1 MPRANRRRW
10 SSTPGLSAAGRIAG
24 AVTMGAGGGVAGQ
37 LVVNTGK
44 KGCAGTVAARAFT
57 SASSPPPVP
66 SSTAAIKEHLI
77 CVFMVIHRL
86 FPANKP
92 PYYQKS
98 SRLSNAFDGRVIH
111 RKFTIQAAVIA
122 FFLLWEDIEHER
134 VKTKVMQAGS

>member
-77 CVFMVIHRL
+77 CVFMVSHRL

-92 PYYQKS
+92 PYYQQS
-98 SRLSNAFDGRVIH
+98 LCLSNAFDDRVIH
-111 RKFTIQAAVIA
+111 RTFTIQAGFIGVYW
-122 FFLLWEDIEHER
+122 LWEVLDWNRSEER
-134 VKTKVMQAGS
+134 